1 MNEPSKFIKFLG
13 GKNLIFSLVV
23 LVLLGL
29 VIIVFDKISFL
40 FEPLFIILATIT
52 PPVILAFI
60 AFYLLNPVVN
70 LLEKIKINRLWGIIL
85 LIIAFSGIITG
96 VFMLTIPVIQHQI
109 MELITNFPG
118 YIETINETINT
129 LVSNSIIENY
139 YNQARLWVEDNIGNI
154 PSTIGTYLGSA
165 IDSIAGFAQAL
176 TTVIVSLITF
186 PFVLFFLLKDG
197 KKFREFFLKLFP
209 KGFRKD
215 VDQIISNM
223 DTQVGSYIQGQIFV
237 AFCIGLLLLI
247 GYLIIGLDY
256 AITLAIIAAVTS
268 VVPYLGPIIAIT
280 PAIIIAIVTSPWM
293 LVKLAIVWAA
303 VQLAEGNL
311 ISPNVMGK
319 TMKVH
324 PLTIM
329 FVLLVAGKIFG
340 LVGVILGIPGYA
352 ILKVLVTYAFGKFKL
367 HYNKY
372 YKDGYEAVEPKE

>member
-40 FEPLFIILATIT
+40 FEPVFIIMATIT